1 MANKARTRAVTLTT
15 AVSLVLAAVL
25 GGQVPAMAHSN
36 ACAVGSSSYV
46 VIVFEHASEG
56 GANDDI
62 CYISDH
68 SFDEAFSANEVDVD
82 DIGENAN
89 FHDIVSSMSIK
100 NYGGLGLCVRFY
112 RDAFRQVLLESLWV
126 GAGQGDIHYP
136 VKYNDTYDSLDL
148 VKVNQSTCQG

>member
-1 MANKARTRAVTLTT
+1 
-15 AVSLVLAAVL
+15 
-25 GGQVPAMAHSN
+25 
-36 ACAVGSSSYV
+36 
-46 VIVFEHASEG
+46 
-56 GANDDI
+56 
-62 CYISDH
+62 
-68 SFDEAFSANEVDVD
+68 
-82 DIGENAN
+82 
-89 FHDIVSSMSIK
+89 MSIK